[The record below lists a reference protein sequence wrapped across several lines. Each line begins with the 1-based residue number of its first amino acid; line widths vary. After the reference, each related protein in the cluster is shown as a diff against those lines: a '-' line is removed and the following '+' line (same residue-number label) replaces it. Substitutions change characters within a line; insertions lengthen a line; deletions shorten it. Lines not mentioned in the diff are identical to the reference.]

1 MTGYLLRRLLRG
13 AVTVLVSI
21 TITFIVLRVMP
32 GDPALLLGETRMTEE
47 LRQQIRAQYGLDR
60 PLVVQYAHYLW
71 DLARGDLGTSFR
83 QLRPVADILLEKIP
97 WTLLLTGTSFIFTV
111 LLGVPLGVAAA
122 VRRGSWVDRLV
133 NAFAVIGHAVFVPWL
148 AITLLYFLG
157 YHWALFP
164 IGGARAL
171 DAQGAARIPSV
182 IHHLVLP
189 AATLVLVN
197 LATYVLLMRTS
208 MIDTLQEDYVRTARA
223 KGAPPRS
230 VVYRHALRNAILPT
244 LTMMG
249 LQLGHLVGG
258 AVLTETVFAYPGV
271 GRLIYDAVRELD
283 YPVLQGAF
291 IILAVTVVVAN
302 IVTDLAYGL
311 FDPRIRFD

>member
-1 MTGYLLRRLLRG
+1 
-13 AVTVLVSI
+13 
-21 TITFIVLRVMP
+21 
-32 GDPALLLGETRMTEE
+32 
-47 LRQQIRAQYGLDR
+47 
-60 PLVVQYAHYLW
+60 
-71 DLARGDLGTSFR
+71 
-83 QLRPVADILLEKIP
+83 
-97 WTLLLTGTSFIFTV
+97 
-111 LLGVPLGVAAA
+111 
-122 VRRGSWVDRLV
+122 
-133 NAFAVIGHAVFVPWL
+133 
-148 AITLLYFLG
+148 
-157 YHWALFP
+157 
-164 IGGARAL
+164 
-171 DAQGAARIPSV
+171 AARIPSV